1 MSGRVCQFFF
11 SAALF
16 KRFRSQHVRWQL
28 LSTLRAASDDGEQG
42 RSSDACGVPAF
53 LGSSSELLEESVLNK
68 LAAKTAPDT
77 GSAEVDPKVHVELL
91 FVPLSKPVKTLKL
104 GHAVYEDASASCA
117 SGRSSRFENVQRSEE
132 HREEAD
138 ELTGIACSIHYGG
151 QAFVREN
158 KTFSRANW
166 SFRRIPATPAQAR
179 AALDWFK
186 QRQGDGFNKAGFFT
200 EPARRAAKRYVSCVP
215 NVFHPQS
222 LLQGKTSRWFCSELC
237 EAGLRES
244 GILTELTRSPHPEQF
259 FQEIRNSTTPAAP
272 VEQRNSR
279 NTMHF

>member
-1 MSGRVCQFFF
+1 MRYTVY
-11 SAALF
+11 A
-16 KRFRSQHVRWQL
+16 
-28 LSTLRAASDDGEQG
+28 
-42 RSSDACGVPAF
+42 AF

-77 GSAEVDPKVHVELL
+77 GAADVDPKVHVELL
-91 FVPLSKPVKTLKL
+91 FVPQSKPVKTLKL
-104 GHAVYEDASASCA
+104 GHAVYEDTYVAQKSDGRAARFSAD
-117 SGRSSRFENVQRSEE
+117 ELNELNE
-132 HREEAD
+132 PNEPN

-166 SFRRIPATPAQAR
+166 SFRRIPATPEQAR
-179 AALDWFK
+179 NALDWFRE
-186 QRQGDGFNKAGFFT
+186 RQGDGFNKAGFFT
-200 EPARRAAKRYVSCVP
+200 EPARRAASKYVSCVP
-215 NVFHPQS
+215 NLFQPNS
-222 LLQGKTSRWFCSELC
+222 PLQGKTSRWFCSELC

-259 FQEIRNSTTPAAP
+259 FQEIRNCTTPAAP

-279 NTMHF
+279 NAIHF